1 MSTSTQT
8 VLAAPVSNKAISGE
22 ASHPLTTIISQHE
35 HNSQHD
41 NAESDSVS
49 GVPSHKPSSK
59 LQKTAVTFQLS
70 GINFANS
77 CVNGLVV
84 VGLPV
89 MTIDLNLPQS
99 LAFWPSSVAALTTTA
114 TILIAGSLA
123 DVLGPRSVDLVGCF
137 VLGVFMLGCGFVQ
150 TGEQLVALRALQ
162 GIGLALHLAS
172 SVSLITKTLP
182 KGRGRNVAFA
192 CLGISSVLG
201 FSFGLVMGGVLVDKV
216 GWRAGWY
223 LYGSLVLFLTAV
235 GAFSLPRSPVLG
247 TFKETLAEIRER
259 VDWVG
264 ALLASSFMA
273 LLSYFLAVIS
283 SDVEHIRKS
292 DTIVFLC
299 LGVISLPLFL
309 GWSHRQ
315 VKSGKP
321 ALIPNSFWRNMAF
334 SSICAAVAIAFAII
348 NSLELFASLFFQE
361 IQGLSA
367 LQAAIRILPSL
378 VVGFFINLSTGLFI
392 HKVPAMWIVSISS
405 LLTAIAPILMAV
417 IKPET
422 PYWANAFLAQ
432 IFMPI
437 AADALFTVGLIV
449 ITDVFP
455 EDKQAVAGAV
465 FNTSSQ
471 FGHAFGMAI
480 MQVISSLV
488 AKDHKGMKPVE
499 ALMEGYRASF
509 WAMFAFMVTCAAIGF
524 FGLRKAGKVGVK
536 ED

>member
-8 VLAAPVSNKAISGE
+8 VLVPPVSEATSVE
-22 ASHPLTTIISQHE
+22 ASHPLTTITSQV
-35 HNSQHD
+35 NSQND
-41 NAESDSVS
+41 NTESDRASVAS
-49 GVPSHKPSSK
+49 NNKPFSK

-89 MTIDLNLPQS
+89 MTLDLNLPQS

-137 VLGVFMLGCGFVQ
+137 VLGIFMLACGFVQ

-172 SVSLITKTLP
+172 SVSLITKILP

-201 FSFGLVMGGVLVDKV
+201 FSFGLVMGGVLVDKA
-216 GWRAGWY
+216 GWRAGC
-223 LYGSLVLFLTAV
+223 
-235 GAFSLPRSPVLG
+235 PVLG

-283 SDVEHIRKS
+283 SDVEHIRKP

-367 LQAAIRILPSL
+367 LQAAVRILPSL

-422 PYWANAFLAQ
+422 PYWTNAFLAQ

-488 AKDHKGMKPVE
+488 AKDRKGMKPVE